1 MIQTI
6 RSNILPITSHKISHR
21 IRNVRNYS
29 ILLAVA
35 LGLSGCQSLPDI
47 PKIKLPP
54 AIKLPGRTPT
64 PTPPPT
70 PAPNP
75 STPTPPVAAVPTN
88 PDSLARAISEKWRAF
103 PGKTGVAV
111 HRVGSSWTVGERLD
125 DFFPQ
130 QSVSKMWVALTIL
143 DQIDKGVLQMDQMVK
158 IGRSDLAVFHSPVR
172 DRVVREGELSYPI
185 RTLLEFAIT
194 ESDNTANDRLMR
206 LAGGPTAI
214 REFVER
220 QGLGAIRFGP
230 GERLLQSGIAGMEW
244 KQEYAIGNAFFEAR
258 NKVPLSTRRAALQR
272 YIADPVDGASPR
284 AIALALNK
292 LTSGALLSPSST
304 SHMLGLMSRVKSGP
318 QRLKAGVPS
327 GWRFGHKTGTGQVL
341 SPISTG
347 YNDIGIMTAPDGTRY
362 SIVVMLSDTTA
373 SVPDR
378 MQFMQSISR
387 AVGLFHSG
395 LLETGQ

>member
-1 MIQTI
+1 MFHVKN
-6 RSNILPITSHKISHR
+6 S
-21 IRNVRNYS
+21 S
-29 ILLAVA
+29 ILLSVA
-35 LGLSGCQSLPDI
+35 LLLSGCQSLPAI
-47 PKIKLPP
+47 PKIKFPP

-64 PTPPPT
+64 PTPAPT
-70 PAPNP
+70 PTQIPVP
-75 STPTPPVAAVPTN
+75 RPPAAVPTN
-88 PDSLARAISEKWRAF
+88 PDSLSRAIADKWRVF

-125 DFFPQ
+125 DLFPQ
-130 QSVSKMWVALTIL
+130 QSISKTWVALTVLEQVDSGIL
-143 DQIDKGVLQMDQMVK
+143 QLDQMVK

-172 DRVVREGELSYPI
+172 DRVVREGELSYTV
-185 RTLLEFAIT
+185 RSLLEFAIT

-206 LAGGPTAI
+206 LVGGPAFI
-214 REFVER
+214 RAFVEKH
-220 QGLGAIRFGP
+220 GLGVIRFGP

-258 NKVPLSTRRAALQR
+258 DKVPLSVRRAALQR

-284 AIALALNK
+284 AVALALDK
-292 LTSGALLSPSST
+292 LSSGALLSPSST
-304 SHMLGLMSRVKSGP
+304 SYMLGLMSRVKSGP

-341 SPISTG
+341 SPIATG

-373 SVPDR
+373 SVPER
-378 MQFMQSISR
+378 MQFMQSIAR
-387 AVGLFHSG
+387 AVGQFHAG
-395 LLETGQ
+395 ILETGQ

>member
-1 MIQTI
+1 MILTN
-6 RSNILPITSHKISHR
+6 RSRHLPIITRQISHR
-21 IRNVRNYS
+21 IWHARNSS
-29 ILLAVA
+29 ILLLAA
-35 LGLSGCQSLPDI
+35 LVLSGCQSLPDV

-64 PTPPPT
+64 PTPTSPPS
-70 PAPNP
+70 PAPAP
-75 STPTPPVAAVPTN
+75 RPAAAVPTN
-88 PDSLARAISEKWRAF
+88 PDSLSRAIADKWRVF

-125 DFFPQ
+125 DLFPQ
-130 QSVSKMWVALTIL
+130 QSISKTWVALTVL
-143 DQIDKGVLQMDQMVK
+143 EQVDNGVLQLDQMVK

-172 DRVVREGELSYPI
+172 DRVVNEGELSYSV
-185 RTLLEFAIT
+185 RSLLEFAIT
-194 ESDNTANDRLMR
+194 ESDNTANDRLLR
-206 LAGGPTAI
+206 LAGGPAAI
-214 REFVER
+214 RTFVDKH
-220 QGLGAIRFGP
+220 GLGSIRFGP

-244 KQEYAIGNAFFEAR
+244 KQEYAIGNAFFNAR
-258 NKVPLSTRRAALQR
+258 DKVPLSTRRAALQR

-284 AIALALNK
+284 AIALALDK
-292 LTSGALLSPSST
+292 LSSGALLSPSST
-304 SHMLGLMSRVKSGP
+304 SYMLGLMGRVKSGP

-341 SPISTG
+341 SPTATG

-387 AVGLFHSG
+387 AVGQFHAG
-395 LLETGQ
+395 MLETGQ